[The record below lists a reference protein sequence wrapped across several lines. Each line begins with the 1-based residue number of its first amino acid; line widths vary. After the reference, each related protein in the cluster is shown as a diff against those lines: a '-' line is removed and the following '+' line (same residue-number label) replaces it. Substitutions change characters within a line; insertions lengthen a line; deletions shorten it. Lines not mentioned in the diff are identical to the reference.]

1 MSPRP
6 LTPGEQFAQSV
17 AANEELRAAIAEAHA
32 LIRDI
37 RGQMKDLK
45 QMVDDAVRAEVEKQL
60 GTLRAEIAQDMR
72 TRAGETVDD
81 IGRLLRQAL
90 KLDA

>member
-1 MSPRP
+1 MSPRQ

-17 AANEELRAAIAEAHA
+17 AAQEELRAAIAEAHA
-32 LIRDI
+32 LIRDL
-37 RGQMKDLK
+37 RGQMKDLR
-45 QMVDDAVRAEVEKQL
+45 QMVEDTVRAEVERQL
-60 GTLRAEIAQDMR
+60 VTLRAEIATEMR
-72 TRAGETVDD
+72 ARAGETVDD